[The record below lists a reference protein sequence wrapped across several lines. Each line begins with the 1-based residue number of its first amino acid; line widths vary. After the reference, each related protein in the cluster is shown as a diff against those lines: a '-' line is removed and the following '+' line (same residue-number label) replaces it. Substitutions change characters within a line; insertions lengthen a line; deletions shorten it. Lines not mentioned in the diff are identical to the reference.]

1 MPAIIAKLLVSVVVM
16 LSGPA
21 VFVTLLIVFNEW
33 MGMRGPSALPPA
45 SLLAL
50 LVSSSAWLLLWHREV
65 RWTPGRTGATL
76 IAGGAAVVA
85 GLVVGSMIA
94 AAMRWGEM
102 EMGTMFGCMTAYLVW
117 LGGTPFA
124 WRETMRERGERLRTG
139 GVAGGRD
146 AVRCPTC
153 GYSMAGLR
161 EAKCP
166 ECGAAYTIDQL
177 VAAVVEGRDGVR
189 G

>member
-1 MPAIIAKLLVSVVVM
+1 M
-16 LSGPA
+16 
-21 VFVTLLIVFNEW
+21 
-33 MGMRGPSALPPA
+33 
-45 SLLAL
+45 
-50 LVSSSAWLLLWHREV
+50 
-65 RWTPGRTGATL
+65 
-76 IAGGAAVVA
+76 A
-85 GLVVGSMIA
+85 GLVVGGAIA
-94 AAMRWGEM
+94 AVIRWGAG

-124 WRETMRERGERLRTG
+124 WRETMAERGERLRTG
-139 GVAGGRD
+139 GVAEGRD

-153 GYSMAGLR
+153 GYNMAGLR
-161 EAKCP
+161 EARCP